1 MIISVHFLRLPSSL
15 RPQCGSPPDW
25 LQSGPTGIKVIFS
38 SEPDNV
44 SPCNMT
50 FFLGAIIFH
59 LLQRALGFCIL
70 QILSPH
76 GQNQHND
83 GEDIRKHQYKL

>member
-44 SPCNMT
+44 SPSNMT
-50 FFLGAIIFH
+50 FSWAPSSFISYKELLAFASFRFFLHMARTSTTMVKI
-59 LLQRALGFCIL
+59 
-70 QILSPH
+70 
-76 GQNQHND
+76 
-83 GEDIRKHQYKL
+83 